1 MPDTFATTWQTVRL
15 YVPAA
20 PPFLVRAWV
29 NKVYKDLARA
39 RHWNFLR
46 GELRINCAPQ
56 RAIPLCTVTQGS
68 PVVTSAGLFLAAD
81 VGRQITFGNP
91 LAVIAGNYPI
101 FTIIGLQSASSITL
115 DLAYG
120 DLSSALASATIGD
133 FYYTAPANFESWRLI
148 ADPYNERRLAFW
160 ITPDQLNILDPTRQ
174 ASDTGPR
181 CLCEASPS
189 PVPATLGQ
197 MRYEYWP
204 RPTAQRSY
212 PAYYNIQAS
221 SLTDSSLF
229 SGVLRDG
236 GDVVIEGVLAQA
248 ALWPGTP
255 DRVNPY
261 FNPKLAQAKA
271 ADYALGVQR
280 MALRDDEQHPDDLAT
295 VHWERWPLADLAY
308 NDQALRATDATVAD
322 LY

>member
-1 MPDTFATTWQTVRL
+1 VAQTFGDVTRTVRL
-15 YVPAA
+15 YAPAA

-46 GELRINCAPQ
+46 KDLRLTINAS
-56 RAIPLCTVTQGS
+56 RAVALVSVTNGS
-68 PVVTSAGLFLAAD
+68 PIVTSAALFVAAD
-81 VGRQITFGNP
+81 VGRQITFANP
-91 LAVIAGNYPI
+91 LSVISGNFPI
-101 FTIIGLQSASSITL
+101 YTIISEQSTSQITL
-115 DLAYG
+115 DIPYG
-120 DLSSALASATIGD
+120 EPTTALAGATVLD
-133 FYYTAPANFESWRLI
+133 AYFTAPADFESFRII

-181 CLCEASPS
+181 CLVEAAPS
-189 PVPATLGQ
+189 TYPATLGQ

-212 PAYYNIQAS
+212 PAYYNVQAAS
-221 SLTDSSLF
+221 IGDTTTF
-229 SGVLRDG
+229 SGVLGDG
-236 GDVVIEGVLAQA
+236 ADVLIEGCLAQA

-255 DRVNPY
+255 DRPNPY
-261 FNPKLAQAKA
+261 FNAPLAKTKA
-271 ADYALGVQR
+271 GEYALGLQR
-280 MALRDDEQHPDDLAT
+280 LALRDDEQHPDDLAT

-308 NDQALRATDATVAD
+308 NDQALRATDATIAD